1 MTRIAIK
8 EHVFSMMSDNVVF
21 EVLTLVVR
29 VSLIGTL
36 FARAHI
42 GHEIR
47 LIGRIRYHHRGL
59 RICSGTFRTIKE
71 YQYLCF
77 KEID

>member
-8 EHVFSMMSDNVVF
+8 EHVFSMMSDDVVF
-21 EVLTLVVR
+21 EVLTLVIR

-42 GHEIR
+42 WHEIR
-47 LIGRIRYHHRGL
+47 LGRVRNHEGILARRL
-59 RICSGTFRTIKE
+59 DTVRAR
-71 YQYLCF
+71 L
-77 KEID
+77 

>member
-8 EHVFSMMSDNVVF
+8 EHVFSMMSDDVVF
-21 EVLTLVVR
+21 EVLTLVIR

-47 LIGRIRYHHRGL
+47 LSRVRNHEGVLARRVNAVRVRL
-59 RICSGTFRTIKE
+59 
-71 YQYLCF
+71 
-77 KEID
+77 

>member
-1 MTRIAIK
+1 MTRVAIK

-36 FARAHI
+36 FIRAHI

-47 LIGRIRYHHRGL
+47 LH
-59 RICSGTFRTIKE
+59 
-71 YQYLCF
+71 
-77 KEID
+77 

>member
-8 EHVFSMMSDNVVF
+8 EHVFSMMSDDVVF

-36 FARAHI
+36 FARAHV

-47 LIGRIRYHHRGL
+47 
-59 RICSGTFRTIKE
+59 FR
-71 YQYLCF
+71 
-77 KEID
+77 